1 MTPNQVLLKYTLK
14 HWILVVSSI
23 VIGFASTIFN
33 GVGTILVIPLLISFI
48 NPENDLLK
56 NAPQIIKKMLSVFEV
71 FPADTR
77 FFWMFAAVLGIL
89 ILKHITNFVSN
100 WLGTYL
106 SLILAK
112 DMRIDSILILLE
124 VDIDYYVKSKIGD
137 IFNRFMSEI
146 NRAVASIRNYIGL
159 IKVIATAFMYLFILL
174 SISWQLTI
182 ISSIL
187 CGFLALLNQ
196 YFVKRSKKFGE
207 TITLTAKQQTNKL
220 LELLTGIRLIKA
232 VGNERYE
239 LDSIVEDINNREKAG
254 LDAQTN
260 NAVIAPI
267 NEIGGVVIIALIIIS
282 GRYLFNEQLQALA
295 TILLTYLYVLFR
307 ALPLVSQINSARG
320 SLLGNYS
327 AVEVVADFLIRE
339 NKPFMTNGSIPY
351 QRLESGIHFDN
362 LQFSY
367 PGHKELVLKGIDLWI
382 PKGKM
387 IALVGAS
394 GAGKSTIADLL
405 PRFYDPTGGKILFD
419 GQDLRDY
426 DIKTVRKAM
435 GIVSQETFLFNNSLR
450 FNIAYGLTD
459 VSDQEILEAT
469 KRANAYEFISKLP
482 EGLDTEIGD
491 RGVRLSGGQKQRLAI
506 ARALLRDPDILIL
519 DEATSALDTISER
532 LVQEAIDELC
542 RERTTLV
549 IAHRLSTI
557 QKAHQIVV
565 LDKGK
570 VAEIGNHEELLAHGG
585 HYARLHALQFG
596 DKKES
601 NDNGVREEQ
610 NRKAYLSYEARSSL
624 NSLLGSLRLVSEDL
638 IDDSNEKQELLEESC
653 SSALRLLHIIEDY
666 EHSSPRSN

>member
-1 MTPNQVLLKYTLK
+1 M
-14 HWILVVSSI
+14 
-23 VIGFASTIFN
+23 
-33 GVGTILVIPLLISFI
+33 
-48 NPENDLLK
+48 
-56 NAPQIIKKMLSVFEV
+56 
-71 FPADTR
+71 
-77 FFWMFAAVLGIL
+77 
-89 ILKHITNFVSN
+89 
-100 WLGTYL
+100 
-106 SLILAK
+106 AK
-112 DMRIDSILILLE
+112 DMRIDSVILLLE

-146 NRAVASIRNYIGL
+146 NRAVASIRNYINL
-159 IKVIATAFMYLFILL
+159 IKIIATAFMYLAILL

-182 ISSIL
+182 LSSVL
-187 CGFLALLNQ
+187 GGLLGLLNQ
-196 YFVKRSKKFGE
+196 YFVKRAKKFGE
-207 TITLTAKQQTNKL
+207 IITVTAKQQTNKL

-239 LDSIVEDINNREKAG
+239 LESIVEDIEAREKAG

-260 NAVIAPI
+260 NAVIAPL
-267 NEIGGVVIIALIIIS
+267 NEIGGVIIIALIIIA

-307 ALPLVSQINSARG
+307 ALPIVGQINSARS
-320 SLLGNYS
+320 SLLGDVS
-327 AVEVVADFLIRE
+327 AVEVVADFLIRDNNRSSLLGDVSAVE
-339 NKPFMTNGSIPY
+339 VVADFLIRDNKPFMSNGSIPY
-351 QRLESGIHFDN
+351 QRLETGIHFDN
-362 LQFSY
+362 VQFSY
-367 PGHKELVLKGIDLWI
+367 PGHQELVLKGIDLWI

-405 PRFYDPTGGKILFD
+405 PRFYDPTAGRILFD

-426 DIKTVRKAM
+426 EVKSLRKAM
-435 GIVSQETFLFNNSLR
+435 GIVSQDTFLFNNSLR

-459 VSDQEILEAT
+459 VSDAEIVAAT

-549 IAHRLSTI
+549 IAHRLSTV
-557 QKAHQIVV
+557 QKAYQIVV

-570 VAEIGNHEELLAHGG
+570 VAEIGNHEELLAQGG
-585 HYARLHALQFG
+585 HYARLHALQFS
-596 DKKES
+596 DSKEADS
-601 NDNGVREEQ
+601 KNREDEQ
-610 NRKAYLSYEARSSL
+610 KRKAYLSYEARSSL

-638 IDDSNEKQELLEESC
+638 IDDSQEKQEILEESC
-653 SSALRLLHIIEDY
+653 SSAMRLLHIIEDY
-666 EHSSPRSN
+666 EYS

>member
-1 MTPNQVLLKYTLK
+1 
-14 HWILVVSSI
+14 
-23 VIGFASTIFN
+23 
-33 GVGTILVIPLLISFI
+33 
-48 NPENDLLK
+48 
-56 NAPQIIKKMLSVFEV
+56 
-71 FPADTR
+71 
-77 FFWMFAAVLGIL
+77 
-89 ILKHITNFVSN
+89 VSN

-112 DMRIDSILILLE
+112 DMRIDSVILLLE

-159 IKVIATAFMYLFILL
+159 IKTIATAFMYLSILL

-182 ISSIL
+182 ISTVLGS
-187 CGFLALLNQ
+187 FLALLNQ
-196 YFVKRSKKFGE
+196 YFVKRSKKFGQI
-207 TITLTAKQQTNKL
+207 ITLTAKQQTNKL

-232 VGNERYE
+232 VGNEKYE
-239 LDSIVEDINNREKAG
+239 LDSIVEDIEAREKAG
-254 LDAQTN
+254 LEAQTN
-260 NAVIAPI
+260 NAIIPPL
-267 NEIGGVVIIALIIIS
+267 NEIGGVLIIALIIIS
-282 GRYLFNEQLQALA
+282 GRYLFNEQLQALT

-307 ALPLVSQINSARG
+307 ALPLISQINSARG
-320 SLLGNYS
+320 SLLGNSS
-327 AVEVVADFLIRE
+327 AVEMVADFLIRE
-339 NKPFMTNGSIPY
+339 NKPFMNNGSIPY

-362 LQFSY
+362 VQFSY
-367 PGHKELVLKGIDLWI
+367 PGHEELVLKGIDLWI

-426 DIKTVRKAM
+426 DIKTIRKAM

-459 VSDQEILEAT
+459 VSDGEILEAT

-570 VAEIGNHEELLAHGG
+570 VAEIGNHAELLAHGG

-596 DKKES
+596 DKKEGD
-601 NDNGVREEQ
+601 DNGMQGEQ

-653 SSALRLLHIIEDY
+653 SSALRLLHIIENY

>member
-1 MTPNQVLLKYTLK
+1 
-14 HWILVVSSI
+14 
-23 VIGFASTIFN
+23 
-33 GVGTILVIPLLISFI
+33 
-48 NPENDLLK
+48 
-56 NAPQIIKKMLSVFEV
+56 
-71 FPADTR
+71 
-77 FFWMFAAVLGIL
+77 
-89 ILKHITNFVSN
+89 
-100 WLGTYL
+100 
-106 SLILAK
+106 
-112 DMRIDSILILLE
+112 
-124 VDIDYYVKSKIGD
+124 
-137 IFNRFMSEI
+137 
-146 NRAVASIRNYIGL
+146 
-159 IKVIATAFMYLFILL
+159 
-174 SISWQLTI
+174 
-182 ISSIL
+182 
-187 CGFLALLNQ
+187 
-196 YFVKRSKKFGE
+196 
-207 TITLTAKQQTNKL
+207 
-220 LELLTGIRLIKA
+220 
-232 VGNERYE
+232 
-239 LDSIVEDINNREKAG
+239 
-254 LDAQTN
+254 
-260 NAVIAPI
+260 
-267 NEIGGVVIIALIIIS
+267 
-282 GRYLFNEQLQALA
+282 
-295 TILLTYLYVLFR
+295 
-307 ALPLVSQINSARG
+307 
-320 SLLGNYS
+320 
-327 AVEVVADFLIRE
+327 
-339 NKPFMTNGSIPY
+339 
-351 QRLESGIHFDN
+351 
-362 LQFSY
+362 
-367 PGHKELVLKGIDLWI
+367 
-382 PKGKM
+382 M

-426 DIKTVRKAM
+426 DIKTIRKAM

-459 VSDQEILEAT
+459 VSDGEILEAT

-570 VAEIGNHEELLAHGG
+570 VAEIGNHAELLAHGG

-596 DKKES
+596 DKKEGD
-601 NDNGVREEQ
+601 DNGMEGEQ

-638 IDDSNEKQELLEESC
+638 IDDAAEKQELLEESC
-653 SSALRLLHIIEDY
+653 SSALRLLHIIENY

>member
-1 MTPNQVLLKYTLK
+1 MNPKQILLKYTLK

-33 GVGTILVIPLLISFI
+33 GVGAILVIPLLISFI
-48 NPENDLLK
+48 NPENDILK
-56 NAPQIIKKMLSVFEV
+56 TAPQIIKKLLSVFEFFSV
-71 FPADTR
+71 DTR
-77 FFWMFAAVLGIL
+77 FFWMFAAILLIL

-100 WLGTYL
+100 FLGTYL
-106 SLILAK
+106 SLIMAK
-112 DMRIDSILILLE
+112 DMRIDSVILLLE

-146 NRAVASIRNYIGL
+146 NRAVASIRNYINL
-159 IKVIATAFMYLFILL
+159 IKIIATAFMYLAILL

-182 ISSIL
+182 LSSVL
-187 CGFLALLNQ
+187 GGLLGLLNQ
-196 YFVKRSKKFGE
+196 YFVKRAKKFGE
-207 TITLTAKQQTNKL
+207 IITVTAKQQTNKL
-220 LELLTGIRLIKA
+220 LELIKA
-232 VGNERYE
+232 GGNERYE
-239 LDSIVEDINNREKAG
+239 LESIVEDIEAREKAG

-260 NAVIAPI
+260 NAVIAPL
-267 NEIGGVVIIALIIIS
+267 NEIGGVIIIALIIIA

-307 ALPLVSQINSARG
+307 ALPIVGQINSARS
-320 SLLGNYS
+320 SLLGDVS
-327 AVEVVADFLIRE
+327 AVEVVADFLIRD
-339 NKPFMTNGSIPY
+339 NKPFMSNGSIPY
-351 QRLESGIHFDN
+351 QRLETGIHFDN
-362 LQFSY
+362 VQFSY
-367 PGHKELVLKGIDLWI
+367 PGHQELVLKGIDLWI

-405 PRFYDPTGGKILFD
+405 PRFYDPTAGRILFD

-426 DIKTVRKAM
+426 EVKSLRKAM
-435 GIVSQETFLFNNSLR
+435 GIVSQDTFLFNNSLR

-459 VSDQEILEAT
+459 VSDAEIVAAT

-549 IAHRLSTI
+549 IAHRLSTV
-557 QKAHQIVV
+557 QKAYQIVV

-570 VAEIGNHEELLAHGG
+570 VAEIGNHEELLAQGG
-585 HYARLHALQFG
+585 HYARLHALQFS
-596 DKKES
+596 DSKEADS
-601 NDNGVREEQ
+601 KNREDEQ
-610 NRKAYLSYEARSSL
+610 KRKAYLSYEARSSL

-638 IDDSNEKQELLEESC
+638 IDDSQEKQEILEESC
-653 SSALRLLHIIEDY
+653 SSAMRLLHIIEDY
-666 EHSSPRSN
+666 EYS

>member
-1 MTPNQVLLKYTLK
+1 MNPNQILLKYTLK
-14 HWILVVSSI
+14 YWTLVVSSI
-23 VIGFASTIFN
+23 VIGFVSTIFN
-33 GVGTILVIPLLISFI
+33 GVGTVLVIPLLISFI
-48 NPENDLLK
+48 NPENDILK
-56 NAPQIIKKMLSVFEV
+56 NAPQIIKKLLSVFEV
-71 FPADTR
+71 FPVDTR
-77 FFWMFAAVLGIL
+77 FFWMFAAILGIL

-100 WLGTYL
+100 LLGTYL
-106 SLILAK
+106 SLIMAK
-112 DMRIDSILILLE
+112 DMRIDSVILLLE

-146 NRAVASIRNYIGL
+146 NRAVASIRNYINL
-159 IKVIATAFMYLFILL
+159 IKIIGTAFMYLAILL

-182 ISSIL
+182 LSSVL
-187 CGFLALLNQ
+187 GGFLALLNQ

-207 TITLTAKQQTNKL
+207 IITVTAKQQTNKL

-239 LDSIVEDINNREKAG
+239 LESIVEDIEAREKAG

-260 NAVIAPI
+260 NAVIAPL
-267 NEIGGVVIIALIIIS
+267 NEIGGVVIIALIIIA

-307 ALPLVSQINSARG
+307 ALPIVSQINSARS
-320 SLLGNYS
+320 SLLGDVS

-339 NKPFMTNGSIPY
+339 NKPFMSNGSIPY
-351 QRLESGIHFDN
+351 QRLETGIHFDN
-362 LQFSY
+362 VQFSY
-367 PGHKELVLKGIDLWI
+367 PSHQELVLKGIDLWI

-405 PRFYDPTGGKILFD
+405 PRFYDPTAGRILFD
-419 GQDLRDY
+419 GHDLRDY
-426 DIKTVRKAM
+426 EIKSLRKAM
-435 GIVSQETFLFNNSLR
+435 GIVSQDTFLFNNSLR
-450 FNIAYGLTD
+450 FNIAYGLSD
-459 VSDQEILEAT
+459 VSDAEILAAT

-549 IAHRLSTI
+549 IAHRLSTV
-557 QKAHQIVV
+557 QKAYQIVV

-570 VAEIGNHEELLAHGG
+570 VAEIGNHEELLAQGG
-585 HYARLHALQFG
+585 HYARLHALQFS
-596 DKKES
+596 DSKEADS
-601 NDNGVREEQ
+601 KNREDEQ
-610 NRKAYLSYEARSSL
+610 KRKAYLSYEARSSL

-638 IDDSNEKQELLEESC
+638 IEDSQEKQEILEESC
-653 SSALRLLHIIEDY
+653 SSAMRLLHIIEDY
-666 EHSSPRSN
+666 EYSSTR